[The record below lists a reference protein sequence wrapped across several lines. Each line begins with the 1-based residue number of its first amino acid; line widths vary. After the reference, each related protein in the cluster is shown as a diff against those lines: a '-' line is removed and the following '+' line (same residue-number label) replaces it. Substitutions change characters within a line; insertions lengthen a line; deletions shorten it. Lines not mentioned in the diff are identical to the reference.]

1 MTRSRT
7 RTFYIHTLSP
17 LHCGTGQSSSGID
30 LPIARERHTGHPIVP
45 GSSLKGV
52 LRGLSQDPA
61 LLKEV
66 FGPDT
71 LKAADHAGG
80 VQFGDA
86 LLTFLPVRSIAGT
99 FAWATCPTMVRRL
112 NRVRAESGQA
122 VLPKLEVV
130 PEGNGVWVTPNSKL
144 VSGGRVVLEDLDFS
158 VSMSADLSEFA
169 GQVASECLL
178 PEDKTFFVDRVLLVH
193 DDVMA
198 TLLETAL
205 EITARNAID
214 AELGTVRKGALWTE
228 EALPTESILVGRIA
242 ATPVKVDGK
251 IASPETLLDH
261 VASLLGGTL
270 QLGGHTNIGR
280 GLCRLVVQG
289 GK

>member
-1 MTRSRT
+1 
-7 RTFYIHTLSP
+7 
-17 LHCGTGQSSSGID
+17 
-30 LPIARERHTGHPIVP
+30 
-45 GSSLKGV
+45 
-52 LRGLSQDPA
+52 
-61 LLKEV
+61 
-66 FGPDT
+66 
-71 LKAADHAGG
+71 
-80 VQFGDA
+80 
-86 LLTFLPVRSIAGT
+86 
-99 FAWATCPTMVRRL
+99 
-112 NRVRAESGQA
+112 
-122 VLPKLEVV
+122 
-130 PEGNGVWVTPNSKL
+130 
-144 VSGGRVVLEDLDFS
+144 
-158 VSMSADLSEFA
+158 
-169 GQVASECLL
+169 
-178 PEDKTFFVDRVLLVH
+178 
-193 DDVMA
+193 VMA